1 MKTAVLDIE
10 TTGLDA
16 IGSGALLCAV
26 FKPLE
31 KQQIVLRADDLH
43 CVPGDE
49 KRLVIVVNQEIGK
62 YDLIVGHNVER
73 FDLAWMRSRSVFF
86 GLQEAN
92 RPFVYDT
99 CKAFRRLGYRTVQ
112 NGFGKPTASLK
123 HVVDFFGVEQ
133 EKTDILP
140 REWWTAIW
148 RKEIERKAAMD
159 NIVKHCCADVRMTER
174 VYWLLLRADH
184 AASIRRFR

>member
-1 MKTAVLDIE
+1 MIAAVLDIE

-16 IGSGALLCAV
+16 IGSGSLLCAV
-26 FKPLE
+26 IKPLA
-31 KQQIVLRADDLH
+31 KSDIVLRADELH
-43 CVPGDE
+43 CAPGSE
-49 KRLVIVVNQEIGK
+49 RRLVTAVNEAIGQF
-62 YDLIVGHNVER
+62 DLIIGHNVDR

-99 CKAFRRLGYRTVQ
+99 MKAFRRLGYRTVM

-123 HVVDFFGVEQ
+123 HIVDFFGVEQ

-140 REWWTAIW
+140 REWWAAIW
-148 RKEIERKAAMD
+148 NKPSERKPAMD
-159 NIVKHCCADVRMTER
+159 NIVSHCRADVRMTER